1 LDFVPLQYGR
11 VRAALERA
19 GRPAGDIVYS
29 AAFVV
34 CVGSDEAEL
43 IRRATA
49 MGRDLD
55 ELRANSPLVGTP
67 EEIAN
72 RLGEFAEAGVQRVY
86 LQLLDMSDLDQL
98 SLFAAEVMAR

>member
-1 LDFVPLQYGR
+1 MAEARPTSTRGAR
-11 VRAALERA
+11 VIGQRGKPKPER
-19 GRPAGDIVYS
+19 
-29 AAFVV
+29 
-34 CVGSDEAEL
+34 
-43 IRRATA
+43 TA
-49 MGRDLD
+49 
-55 ELRANSPLVGTP
+55 P